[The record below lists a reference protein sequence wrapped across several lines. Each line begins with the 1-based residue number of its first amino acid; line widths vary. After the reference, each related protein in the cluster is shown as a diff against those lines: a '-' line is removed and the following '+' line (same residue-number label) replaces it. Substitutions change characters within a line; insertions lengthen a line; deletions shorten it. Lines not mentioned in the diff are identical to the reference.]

1 MRYNRPGEKL
11 LIKLDS
17 AVQVAMEMLV
27 LEDTGTVQEA
37 VARQILLA
45 AANQYRQF
53 KARLSDSLTPR
64 VQFCIFLINVAFV
77 QAAACRGVLFI
88 PAGR

>member
-64 VQFCIFLINVAFV
+64 VQFCIF
-77 QAAACRGVLFI
+77 
-88 PAGR
+88 